1 MSLNKILKIDVVLL
15 ILAVLFGFVSIEFD
29 YLNLQGYSLWY
40 FIFIP
45 VVFAWYVIKVNRR

>member
-29 YLNLQGYSLWY
+29 YLNFQGYSLWY
-40 FIFIP
+40 FIFVP
-45 VVFAWYVIKVNRR
+45 VVFIWYVIKVNKK